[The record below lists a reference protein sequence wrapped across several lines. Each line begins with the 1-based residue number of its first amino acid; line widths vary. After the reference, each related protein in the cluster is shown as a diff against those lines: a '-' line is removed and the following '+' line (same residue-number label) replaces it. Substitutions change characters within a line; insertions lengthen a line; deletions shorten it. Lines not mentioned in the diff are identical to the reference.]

1 MQIVDQ
7 RWIYKEH
14 ENINKKMLLLRD
26 HSSSINKSKETEIA
40 EILDKDF
47 KRPPGKAI
55 VGSEENTSKQMS
67 GVRNRHMM
75 CMIHFKADEKG
86 NNINEKF
93 SVKHKENRFWK

>member
-55 VGSEENTSKQMS
+55 VGSKENTSKQMS
-67 GVRNRHMM
+67 GVRNRY
-75 CMIHFKADEKG
+75 MIHFKAEKG
-86 NNINEKF
+86 NNISEKF
-93 SVKHKENRFWK
+93 SMKQKENRF